1 MGRSIKPAIWTRA
14 NQAFMQGLD
23 GDVQSSFLHSLS
35 VLVSQVASD
44 GKLTWSDGVYLL
56 EWYYQNEYKP
66 AA

>member
-1 MGRSIKPAIWTRA
+1 
-14 NQAFMQGLD
+14 MQGLD